1 MADKVAVKEIN
12 AYRVQDPS
20 NSEEKLKPLLLVNGN
35 KGPDDWLAL
44 ESLNIAELES
54 ILVSFSDFPD
64 VDPNDIKWEGV
75 SPNTL
80 YTYVPTGQ
88 GFFKTKAQAKSV
100 SAPAPDPVPSAT
112 VSAAASGSTAAAADK
127 DATAASTAQQEKEV
141 TEAERQEVL
150 ANLAALQSFSYAAK
164 TGLLSMDK
172 VVRQTGAEF
181 DDDDSVIDLTPAA
194 PSAVFGRW
202 GCGGALA
209 PAASDP
215 VKGKGRDTEAATPTE
230 AAAGG
235 SLTSKKLVDAKYLFK
250 IPPANDY
257 YYKLPKEASA
267 EDKELAAMGVILKY
281 PIVGTD
287 SADRVFGKSGFF
299 CKANPRRKC
308 SRAGRA
314 VTCRRKGNSKRVCQQ
329 RAGHS
334 CGGQANRRRG
344 GLQELRAPL
353 VDEADVDPIGT
364 RNLWKS
370 GVGRNRQRARTHR
383 RLAAINGNE
392 HERETSTSNRSP
404 TERPKRK
411 VRLGKWKWGVL
422 DLRTLPDITPEDL
435 KGGSHVLQLQAIN
448 NGVNG
453 QLACPAVT
461 RFTEGYKVAKANAGA
476 YSLEM
481 GKKVYRLT
489 SAQKDELIKG
499 ARPIHNAGGLVNH
512 AAEGCGENI
521 VFEPPQKGEGIYLVA
536 VAVTN
541 LKIGMFSKT
550 DYGKNFRD
558 SHPDGEVP
566 VTLPLGVGKDGK
578 LIRAPVMKP
587 APKTPVQVPP
597 KKRAGRWRRHRQA
610 AAPANVALAAL
621 MLAPGPASSLASKKT
636 PPAKK
641 KIIVPE
647 SESDEGEQEEE
658 QENDYQATVELPR
671 PRQER
676 KRSRGRKKHAFAPA
690 PASTPPPQHVHSQC
704 CQPPPQQPVGA
715 AHPLQPQVH
724 QSAADVKSPPHS
736 RSCECSQCDLHGSDC
751 HCNRCIN
758 RRRKASSVAA
768 RVNAHPMHRQ
778 CYMCTVNGYN
788 NFDAG
793 NRSSFS
799 SNALSAYLAQA
810 AQQTSNFMGYL
821 ANGWW

>member
-12 AYRVQDPS
+12 AYRAQDPS
-20 NSEEKLKPLLLVNGN
+20 NSEEKLKPLLLVKGN

-44 ESLNIAELES
+44 ESLNIAES

-75 SPNTL
+75 SPNTV

-141 TEAERQEVL
+141 TEVERQEVL
-150 ANLAALQSFSYAAK
+150 ANLAALQSFSNAAK

-181 DDDDSVIDLTPAA
+181 DDDDSVIYLTPAA
-194 PSAVFGRW
+194 PSTLFGRW

-230 AAAGG
+230 AAADTTNER
-235 SLTSKKLVDAKYLFK
+235 LL
-250 IPPANDY
+250 
-257 YYKLPKEASA
+257 YKLPKEASA

-287 SADRVFGKSGFF
+287 SADRGSLASF
-299 CKANPRRKC
+299 ARRTRGE
-308 SRAGRA
+308 SVRVRAGPSPA
-314 VTCRRKGNSKRVCQQ
+314 GGKGTQNGFVSKR
-329 RAGHS
+329 RAILAAVKPTDVAEKD
-334 CGGQANRRRG
+334 CKNYV
-344 GLQELRAPL
+344 LRL
-353 VDEADVDPIGT
+353 
-364 RNLWKS
+364 
-370 GVGRNRQRARTHR
+370 QRARTHR
-383 RLAAINGNE
+383 RLAAINGKRARTGNE
-392 HERETSTSNRSP
+392 HKQQIP

-461 RFTEGYKVAKANAGA
+461 RFTGLVGSGNPMLRFFGVLTDGRTDPEGYKVTKANAGA

-521 VFEPPQKGEGIYLVA
+521 VFEPPRKGEGIYLVA

-658 QENDYQATVELPR
+658 QENDSQATVELPR

-676 KRSRGRKKHAFAPA
+676 KRSRGRKKHDFAPA
-690 PASTPPPQHVHSQC
+690 PASTPPPQVHSQC

-724 QSAADVKSPPHS
+724 QAAADVKSPPHS
-736 RSCECSQCDLHGSDC
+736 RSCECSQCDLHCSDC